1 MIPGTTN
8 ATKNFQIPM
17 RAVTA
22 RWLSVLV
29 LVSLPVGYL
38 GEAVLPALG
47 DGALGFLILL
57 RLVGLVGAIL
67 LFLSGYGQ
75 LSQRAERDLDEREAQ
90 IRNRAYVLTHQ
101 VMVVGLFLAFF
112 WVEISTK
119 LGWWLPPAKEVGNL
133 ITAFALSSMALPAAI
148 LAWRDRASAD
158 EEGEEA

>member
-8 ATKNFQIPM
+8 ATRNFQIPM
-17 RAVTA
+17 RAATA

-29 LVSLPVGYL
+29 LVALLIGYL
-38 GEAVLPALG
+38 GEAVLPSPG
-47 DGALGFLILL
+47 QGALVFLILL

-67 LFLSGYGQ
+67 LFLSSYGQ

-90 IRNRAYVLTHQ
+90 FRNRAYVLTHQ
-101 VMVVGLFLAFF
+101 IMVVALFLAFF

-119 LGWWLPPAKEVGNL
+119 LGWWLPPAREVGNL

-148 LAWRDRASAD
+148 LAWRDRTPAD